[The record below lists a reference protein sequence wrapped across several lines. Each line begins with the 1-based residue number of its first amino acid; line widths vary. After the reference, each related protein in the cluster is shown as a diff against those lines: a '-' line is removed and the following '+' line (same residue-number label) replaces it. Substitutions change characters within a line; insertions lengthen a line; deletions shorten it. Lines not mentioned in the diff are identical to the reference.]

1 MLIINASAD
10 AVVPTRKIALSSS
23 TSALY
28 QWIDSAEA
36 LDAACEQVSGASVI
50 ALDTEFFRE
59 NTFFPIPALIQF
71 ASHEVAYLVDPLS
84 TPCTNAF
91 KALLQNSA
99 VKLLHACS
107 EDLEVFQHWAG
118 VLPTPLV
125 DTQVAQAFLGE
136 NPGMGYQ
143 KLVEHWVGETLPKEE
158 TRSNWLERPL
168 TSSQCE
174 YAALDVIYLL
184 KVWQLQAEK
193 LDALGR
199 REWLDSE
206 CASLIEQA
214 GRSVENDGQWY
225 TRQRQLWRLTPRQ
238 LEAYRLMTIWREG
251 ETRRR
256 DLPRNWLVSDKL
268 LFVVAEKM
276 PKNRYELAEVEGI
289 KPPLVKKE
297 GDALLALVKQA
308 QHCPESD
315 LPTRW
320 PDPMQPAFKRR
331 FKAIKGVVA
340 EKAAA
345 LNIAP
350 EMLLRR
356 RDIEALVMQR
366 LAPQPLQELSGWRDT
381 CLTQAI
387 HQALEESSL

>member
-107 EDLEVFQHWAG
+107 EDLEVFQRWAG

-297 GDALLALVKQA
+297 GDALLPSTVQKATYLRVGQTPCSLHLSAVSRRLREWLPKKQR
-308 QHCPESD
+308 
-315 LPTRW
+315 LL
-320 PDPMQPAFKRR
+320 
-331 FKAIKGVVA
+331 I
-340 EKAAA
+340 
-345 LNIAP
+345 
-350 EMLLRR
+350 LLRKCCCVAGILR
-356 RDIEALVMQR
+356 RWSC
-366 LAPQPLQELSGWRDT
+366 SGLHT
-381 CLTQAI
+381 S
-387 HQALEESSL
+387 HYKN

>member
-1 MLIINASAD
+1 M
-10 AVVPTRKIALSSS
+10 PTRKTALSSS
-23 TSALY
+23 SSSYY
-28 QWIDSAEA
+28 QWIDNAEA
-36 LDAACEQVSGASVI
+36 LDAACEAVAGASVI

-59 NTFFPIPALIQF
+59 NTFFPVPALIQF
-71 ASHEVAYLVDPLS
+71 ASDDVAYLVDPLC
-84 TPCTNAF
+84 TPCTASF
-91 KALLQNSA
+91 KALLQNDA

-168 TSSQCE
+168 TPSQCE

-184 KVWQLQAEK
+184 QVWQLQSEK
-193 LDALGR
+193 LDGLGR

-206 CASLIEQA
+206 CTHLIEQA
-214 GRSVENDGQWY
+214 GRSEENDGQWY
-225 TRQRQLWRLTPRQ
+225 TRQRQLWRLSPRQ

-268 LFVVAEKM
+268 LFAIAEKM
-276 PKNRYELAEVEGI
+276 PKNRYELAEIDGV
-289 KPPLVKKE
+289 KPSLVKKE

-308 QHCPESD
+308 LHCPD
-315 LPTRW
+315 NALPIPW

-331 FKAIKGVVA
+331 FKIIKGVVTETA
-340 EKAAA
+340 SE

-366 LAPQPLQELSGWRDT
+366 LAHQPLTELSGWRAR

>member
-1 MLIINASAD
+1 M
-10 AVVPTRKIALSSS
+10 SSS
-23 TSALY
+23 SSSLY

-36 LDAACEQVSGASVI
+36 LDAACQQVADADVI

-59 NTFFPIPALIQF
+59 NTFFPVPALIQF
-71 ASHEVAYLVDPLS
+71 ASDEVAYLIDPLT
-84 TPCTNAF
+84 TPCTESF

-143 KLVEHWVGETLPKEE
+143 KLVEQWVGETLPKEE

-168 TSSQCE
+168 TPSQCE

-184 KVWQLQAEK
+184 KVWALQAEK
-193 LDALGR
+193 LEALGR
-199 REWLDSE
+199 REWVDSE
-206 CASLIEQA
+206 CAGLIEQA

-225 TRQRQLWRLTPRQ
+225 TRQRQLWRLAPRQ
-238 LEAYRLMTIWREG
+238 LEAYRLLTKWREG

-268 LFVVAEKM
+268 LFAIAEKM
-276 PKNRYELAEVEGI
+276 PKNRYELAEVEGV
-289 KPPLVKKE
+289 KPTLVKKE
-297 GDALLALVKQA
+297 GDTLLAWVKQA
-308 QHCPESD
+308 LHCPESD
-315 LPTRW
+315 LPARW
-320 PDPMQPAFKRR
+320 PDPMHPAFKRR
-331 FKAIKGVVA
+331 FKAVKKVVTD
-340 EKAAA
+340 KAAE
-345 LNIAP
+345 LHIAP

-356 RDIEALVMQR
+356 RDIEALVMQQ
-366 LAPQPLQELSGWRDT
+366 LAGKPLAELSGWRDS
-381 CLTQAI
+381 CLTHAI
-387 HQALEESSL
+387 HQALEELSE

>member
-107 EDLEVFQHWAG
+107 EDLEVFQRWAG

-289 KPPLVKKE
+289 KPPLVKKRGRCSTGASE
-297 GDALLALVKQA
+297 AGPALSRKRLTYALARP
-308 QHCPESD
+308 H
-315 LPTRW
+315 
-320 PDPMQPAFKRR
+320 
-331 FKAIKGVVA
+331 
-340 EKAAA
+340 AAC
-345 LNIAP
+345 
-350 EMLLRR
+350 
-356 RDIEALVMQR
+356 V
-366 LAPQPLQELSGWRDT
+366 
-381 CLTQAI
+381 
-387 HQALEESSL
+387 

>member
-1 MLIINASAD
+1 M
-10 AVVPTRKIALSSS
+10 PTRKTALSSS
-23 TSALY
+23 TSSLY

-36 LDAACEQVSGASVI
+36 LDAACEKVAGASVI

-59 NTFFPIPALIQF
+59 NTFFPVPALIQF

-84 TPCTNAF
+84 TPCTESF

-118 VLPTPLV
+118 VLPSPLV

-136 NPGMGYQ
+136 TPGMGYQ
-143 KLVEHWVGETLPKEE
+143 KLVEHWMGETLPKEE

-184 KVWQLQAEK
+184 KVWALQAEK
-193 LDALGR
+193 LDELGR
-199 REWLDSE
+199 REWLDSD
-206 CASLIEQA
+206 CANLIEQA

-268 LFVVAEKM
+268 LFAVAEKM
-276 PKNRYELAEVEGI
+276 PKNRYELAEVEGV

-308 QHCPESD
+308 QHCAESE
-315 LPTRW
+315 LPARW

-340 EKAAA
+340 SQASA

-356 RDIEALVMQR
+356 RDIEAMVMQC
-366 LAPQPLQELSGWRDT
+366 LDHQPLMELSGWRDA

-387 HQALEESSL
+387 HQALEELC